1 MLFSLFLCFLSI
13 LLHIFI
19 DFEAYRTRDK
29 LKIDVGRNS
38 VNAIGSENQI
48 QRLQMNFTKTYIIIA
63 SWVGKVVVPAID
75 FIFTTIFLGIG
86 ILSLVVG
93 EESVC
98 EQSVN
103 I

>member
-29 LKIDVGRNS
+29 LKIDDGNTS
-38 VNAIGSENQI
+38 MNAIRSENQT
-48 QRLQMNFTKTYIIIA
+48 QYFQMDFTKTYIIIT

-75 FIFTTIFLGIG
+75 FIVTTIFLGIG

-93 EESVC
+93 KENVC
-98 EQSVN
+98 EQSV
-103 I
+103 